1 MLYHITKQPNAGGRR
16 WCLYAIPSAGGA
28 PTLIGRYATRQAA
41 HTAAR
46 LLAGRAGAIV
56 FN

>member
-1 MLYHITKQPNAGGRR
+1 MVYHITKQANTGGRR
-16 WCLYAIPSAGGA
+16 WCLYAIPTAGGA

-41 HTAAR
+41 HTTAR
-46 LLAGRAGAIV
+46 LLAGRAGTIV